1 MEAVNA
7 TLTYVSVRT
16 VAATDVGGLGNVDT
30 ATPALTGDE
39 PFALVA
45 IIVRVYAVFAVKP
58 EATIVL
64 FG

>member
-1 MEAVNA
+1 M
-7 TLTYVSVRT
+7 TYVSVST
-16 VAATDVGGLGNVDT
+16 VAATEVGGFGNVDT

-45 IIVRVYAVFAVKP
+45 VIVRVYAVFAVKP

-64 FG
+64 LG